1 MNPFIPKLGFGLSLL
16 SILMACEPQKTEFP
30 LEDGVSQNLAETRKE
45 LISEVKYNMDFDIPA
60 ELKKPIPA
68 ILDLSFVLG
77 NKEDIFLDFS
87 AASENLKS
95 IKVNGD
101 SVAIIHQLEHIKIP
115 AENLNKGANEVH
127 IEFLAGENSLNR
139 NEEYLYTLLVPD
151 RARSLFPCFDQPN
164 IKASYQL
171 NITAPKDWEVMCGA
185 PELSQ
190 SPKGESIQHQFG
202 ETDKMS
208 TYLFSFVAGEF
219 NTAKENPGSFEMELF
234 YRETDPEKVEGSVS
248 QIFELHQKSISFLED
263 YTTFPFPFQKLDF
276 AAIPIFQYGGME
288 HVGAIQYKEPSL
300 FLDETATDSELLGR
314 AKLISHEVA
323 HMWFGDLVTMDWFED
338 VWLKEV
344 FANFMADKIVNPSFP
359 EINHDLLFLVSHYPA
374 AYAEDR
380 TQGTNPI
387 KQPLDN
393 LKYSGTLYGNII
405 YHKAPIMMRQLEAL
419 MGQTD
424 FQEGIKEY
432 METFQYANAT
442 WADLVGILDKRT
454 EVNLAQ
460 WSEVWVNQSGRPIF
474 EDIIKY
480 DEKGLISNFEISQFA
495 EDDSDHFWPQ
505 VFNISL
511 VYGEGTKEIAV
522 DMKEAKI
529 ILDEARGLP
538 KPKAIIYNSNGFGYG
553 VFPAREGEQEFI
565 PQLEDAVSRAQAYIN
580 SYENTLAGNIAPL
593 TAMDLRLEGLKYED
607 NELLIRNISGQ
618 CSNLF
623 WTYLSQEE
631 RNSVQPELIE
641 LLYNRMET
649 ELPANIKKTLFGLY
663 SSVAYSKEAKEQ
675 LYKIWSKETLIPNLN
690 LNEDDYTELAMK
702 LILFEHHKTEEIIEI
717 TKGAITNPDKLERF
731 EFLLPALSSDENL
744 RDAKAEGFSQAIN
757 REKEAWVS
765 SALSFIHHP
774 LRQKSGIKHL
784 RASLD
789 LLDEVQRTGDIFFPK
804 AWLSS
809 TIGLY
814 SSTEAFDIMNE
825 YLTDNPDLN
834 PVLWKKLMQASD
846 DLIRV
851 NSQ

>member
-1 MNPFIPKLGFGLSLL
+1 MNPIIPKFGVGLSLL
-16 SILMACEPQKTEFP
+16 SLLMACEPQNSEFT
-30 LEDGVSQNLAETRKE
+30 LEDGVSKNLAETRKE
-45 LISEVKYNMDFDIPA
+45 LISEVKYTMDFDIPA
-60 ELKKPIPA
+60 EINKPIPA
-68 ILDLSFVLG
+68 VLDLSFALG
-77 NKEDIFLDFS
+77 KKEDIFLDFS
-87 AASENLKS
+87 AATENLKS
-95 IKVNGD
+95 IQVNGV
-101 SVAIIHQLEHIKIP
+101 SVAIIHQLEHIQIP
-115 AENLNKGANEVH
+115 AENLNKGANQVH
-127 IEFLAGENSLNR
+127 IEFIAGENSLNR
-139 NEEYLYTLLVPD
+139 NEEYLYSLLVPD

-171 NITAPKDWEVMCGA
+171 NITAPRDWKVMCGA
-185 PELSQ
+185 PKLSQ
-190 SPKGESIQHQFG
+190 IEKGNSIQHQFG

-208 TYLFSFVAGEF
+208 TYLFSFVAGKF
-219 NTAKENPGSFEMELF
+219 NTAKENPGSFDMELF
-234 YRETDPEKVEGSVS
+234 YRETDPEKVEGSVP

-263 YTTFPFPFQKLDF
+263 YTAFPFPFQKLDF

-300 FLDETATDSELLGR
+300 FLDETATKSQVLGR
-314 AKLISHEVA
+314 AKLISHEVG

-359 EINHDLLFLVSHYPA
+359 DINHDLLFLVSHYPA

-387 KQPLDN
+387 KQPLEN

-419 MGQTD
+419 IGQED
-424 FQEGIKEY
+424 FQEGIKAY
-432 METFQYANAT
+432 METFQYGNAT

-454 EVNLAQ
+454 AIDLDQ

-474 EDIIKY
+474 KDNINY
-480 DEKGLISNFEISQFA
+480 DEQGLISDFEISQYA
-495 EDDSDHFWPQ
+495 EDGSDHFWPQ
-505 VFNISL
+505 VFDISL
-511 VYGEGTKEIAV
+511 
-522 DMKEAKI
+522 
-529 ILDEARGLP
+529 
-538 KPKAIIYNSNGFGYG
+538 IYNDNVKVYTLDMRNSKVQLQEAIGAKKPQAIVYNSDGFGYG
-553 VFPAREGEQEFI
+553 VFPVGEVELEFI
-565 PQLEDAVSRAQAYIN
+565 PQLKDEVSRAQAYIN
-580 SYENTLAGNIAPL
+580 SYENTLNGNLDPEGAV
-593 TAMDLRLEGLKYED
+593 TVRLEGLKQEQ

-631 RNSVQPELIE
+631 RNAVQPA
-641 LLYNRMET
+641 LLKVLFNRMET

-663 SSVAYSKEAKEQ
+663 SSVAYSKDAKEQ
-675 LYKIWSKETLIPNLN
+675 LYKIWSKETVIPNLN

-702 LILFEHHKTEEIIEI
+702 LILFEHPKTEEIIKI
-717 TKGAITNPDKLERF
+717 TKDAIINPDKLERF
-731 EFLLPALSSDENL
+731 EFLLSALSADENQ
-744 RDAKAEGFSQAIN
+744 RDAKAAGFAQAVN

-765 SALSFIHHP
+765 AALSFIHHP
-774 LRQKSGIKHL
+774 LRQNSGIKHL

-804 AWLSS
+804 AWLNS
-809 TIGLY
+809 TIGRY
-814 SSTEAFDIMNE
+814 SSPEAHRILNE
-825 YLTDNPDLN
+825 FLDDNPDLN

-846 DLIRV
+846 DLVRV
-851 NSQ
+851 NS

>member
-1 MNPFIPKLGFGLSLL
+1 MNPIIPKFGFGLSLL
-16 SILMACEPQKTEFP
+16 SLLMACEPQNSEFT
-30 LEDGVSQNLAETRKE
+30 LEDGVSQNFAETRKE
-45 LISEVKYNMDFDIPA
+45 LISEVKYTMDFDIPV
-60 ELKKPIPA
+60 EINKPIPA
-68 ILDLSFVLG
+68 VLDLSFVLG
-77 NKEDIFLDFS
+77 KKEDIFLDFS
-87 AASENLKS
+87 AATKNLKS

-101 SVAIIHQLEHIKIP
+101 SVAIVHQLEHIQIP
-115 AENLNKGANEVH
+115 AENLNKGANKVY
-127 IEFLAGENSLNR
+127 IEFIAGENSLNR

-185 PELSQ
+185 PEFSQ
-190 SPKGESIQHQFG
+190 SAKGESIQHQFG

-208 TYLFSFVAGEF
+208 TYLFSFVAGKF
-219 NTAKENPGSFEMELF
+219 QKAKENPGSFDMELL
-234 YRETDPEKVEGSVS
+234 YRETDPEKVKGSVS
-248 QIFELHQKSISFLED
+248 EIFELHQKSINFLED
-263 YTTFPFPFQKLDF
+263 YTAFPFPFQKLDF

-300 FLDETATDSELLGR
+300 FLDETATDSQLLGR

-359 EINHDLLFLVSHYPA
+359 DINHDLLFLVSHYPA

-387 KQPLDN
+387 KQPLEN

-419 MGQTD
+419 IGQEG
-424 FQEGIKEY
+424 FQEGIKAY
-432 METFQYANAT
+432 METFQYGNAT

-454 EVNLAQ
+454 AIDLDQ

-474 EDIIKY
+474 KDNIKY
-480 DEKGLISNFEISQFA
+480 DEQGLISDFEISQYA
-495 EDDSDHFWPQ
+495 EDGSDHFWPQ
-505 VFNISL
+505 VFEISL
-511 VYGEGTKEIAV
+511 
-522 DMKEAKI
+522 
-529 ILDEARGLP
+529 
-538 KPKAIIYNSNGFGYG
+538 IYNDNVKVYTFDMRDSKVQLQEAIGAKKPQSIVYNSDGFGYG
-553 VFPAREGEQEFI
+553 VFPVREVELEFI
-565 PQLEDAVSRAQAYIN
+565 PQLEDDVARAQAYIN
-580 SYENTLAGNIAPL
+580 NYENTLSGNLNPL
-593 TAMDLRLEGLKYED
+593 AAISLRIEGLKEEE

-618 CSNLF
+618 FSNLF
-623 WTYLSQEE
+623 WAYLSKEE
-631 RNSVQPELIE
+631 RNAVQPELIAV
-641 LLYNRMET
+641 LYDRLNGES
-649 ELPANIKKTLFGLY
+649 PANVKKTLFSLY
-663 SSVAYSKEAKEQ
+663 SSLAYSKDAKEQ
-675 LYKIWSKETLIPNLN
+675 LYKIWSKETVIPNLN

-702 LILFEHHKTEEIIEI
+702 LVLFEHPKTEKIIKI
-717 TKGAITNPDKLERF
+717 TKDAITNPDKMERF
-731 EFLLPALSSDENL
+731 EFLLPALSANIST
-744 RDAKAEGFSQAIN
+744 RDNKVLGFAQAEN

-765 SALSFIHHP
+765 TALSFIHHP
-774 LRQKSGIKHL
+774 LRQESGIKYL

-804 AWLSS
+804 AWLNS
-809 TIGLY
+809 TIGRY
-814 SSTEAFDIMNE
+814 SSPKAHRILNE
-825 YLTDNPDLN
+825 FLDDNPDLN

-846 DLIRV
+846 DLVRV

>member
-1 MNPFIPKLGFGLSLL
+1 MNPIIPKLGFGLSLL
-16 SILMACEPQKTEFP
+16 SILMACKPQKSEFS

-45 LISEVKYNMDFDIPA
+45 LISDVVYTMDFDIPS

-68 ILDLSFVLG
+68 ILDLSFGLG
-77 NKEDIFLDFS
+77 NKEDVYLDFS

-95 IKVNGD
+95 IEVNGD
-101 SVAIIHQLEHIKIP
+101 SVGIIHQMEHIQIP

-127 IEFLAGENSLNR
+127 IEFIAGENSLNR

-190 SPKGESIQHQFG
+190 SAKGESIQHRFG

-208 TYLFSFVAGEF
+208 TYLFSFVAGKF

-234 YRETDPEKVEGSVS
+234 YRETDPEKVEGSVP

-263 YTTFPFPFQKLDF
+263 YTAFPFPFQKMDF

-387 KQPLDN
+387 KQPLEN

-419 MGQTD
+419 MGAQD
-424 FQEGIKEY
+424 FQLGIQEY
-432 METFQYANAT
+432 METFQYNNAT
-442 WADLVGILDKRT
+442 WADLVEILDKRT

-474 EDIIKY
+474 KDNIKY
-480 DEKGLISNFEISQFA
+480 DEKGLISDFEICQYA
-495 EDDSDHFWPQ
+495 EDGSEHFWPQ
-505 VFNISL
+505 VFNIGL
-511 VYGEGTKEIAV
+511 VYDVGTKEIAV

-529 ILDEARGLP
+529 ILDEARGLS
-538 KPKAIIYNSNGFGYG
+538 KPKAIIYNSDGFGYG
-553 VFPAREGEQEFI
+553 VFPVSEGELEFI
-565 PQLEDAVSRAQAYIN
+565 PQLKDDVSRAQAYIN
-580 SYENTLAGNIAPL
+580 SYENTLSGNINSIV
-593 TAMDLRLEGLKYED
+593 AMSLRLEGLKQEE

-623 WTYLSQEE
+623 WNYLSQEE
-631 RNSVQPELIE
+631 RNSVQQELIE
-641 LLYNRMET
+641 VLYDRLNGES
-649 ELPANIKKTLFGLY
+649 PANVKKTLFGLF
-663 SSVAYSKEAKEQ
+663 SSIAYSEKAREQ
-675 LYKIWSKETLIPNLN
+675 LYKIWSKETVIPNLN
-690 LNEDDYTELAMK
+690 LNEDDYTELATK
-702 LILFEHHKTEEIIEI
+702 LLLFEHPRTEEIIKI
-717 TKGAITNPDKLERF
+717 TKDAITNPDKLERF
-731 EFLLPALSSDENL
+731 EFLLPALSSNENQ
-744 RDAKAEGFSQAIN
+744 RDAKAEGFSQAVN

-765 SALSFIHHP
+765 SALSYIHHP

-789 LLDEVQRTGDIFFPK
+789 LLDEVQKTGDIFFPK
-804 AWLSS
+804 AWLGS
-809 TIGLY
+809 TIGRY
-814 SSTEAFDIMNE
+814 SSPAAYDILND
-825 YLTDNPDLN
+825 YLAENPNLN

-846 DLIRV
+846 DLIRI